1 MKLLRAHLSIV
12 CLLPIGLAGCL
23 STRTQEQPTVSNP
36 IEKFPEKGSWTFTKP
51 DILWVNGL
59 VSRLAARN
67 TTVSKYN
74 TPASKYIWEKLTPD
88 TRQCVETF
96 RLAWPQTTPRP
107 SERNIVPQLEAQFLA
122 KVLPELNTL
131 IEGPLIYSEEFFPMD
146 SLEPDT
152 RLLLGQQPT
161 GDALAHLNRML
172 LEDAF
177 PDLIA
182 KSVRIIFDPAKKGFA
197 LVDYQRYFI
206 TFYNNQ
212 GQRVSSTDVSAGL
225 RGGGSMHDNHQ
236 LDFGYSKQ
244 GDGKAGASI
253 GSSFGSIDIKTGVF
267 TWQGTD

>member
-1 MKLLRAHLSIV
+1 MKIFRTHLLLV

-23 STRTQEQPTVSNP
+23 CTPSQEQSTFINP
-36 IEKFPEKGSWTFTKP
+36 VDKFPDEGSWTFTKS
-51 DILWVNGL
+51 DILWVNGFA
-59 VSRLAARN
+59 SRLAARN
-67 TTVSKYN
+67 TPVSRYN
-74 TPASKYIWEKLTPD
+74 TPASKYIWEKFTPD

-96 RLAWPQTTPRP
+96 RLEWPQTTPRP

-131 IEGPLIYSEEFFPMD
+131 IEGPLIYSEEFFPAE

-197 LVDYQRYFI
+197 LVDHRRYLI
-206 TFYNNQ
+206 TFYDNQ
-212 GQRVSSTDVSAGL
+212 GQRISSTDVSAGL
-225 RGGGSMHDNHQ
+225 RGRVSMHDNRQ
-236 LDFGYSKQ
+236 LWFGYSKQ

-253 GSSFGSIDIKTGVF
+253 GSSFGGIDIKTGVF